1 MIEFNY
7 LNELK
12 KNKEVYWHWLL
23 SESWMGK
30 KPICLLFEKC
40 ETIQFVDKM
49 TNFSRFTRT

>member
-12 KNKEVYWHWLL
+12 KKKKCWHWLL

-40 ETIQFVDKM
+40 ETI
-49 TNFSRFTRT
+49 